1 MTAPQ
6 TNDWND
12 NNMSIKKKL
21 YDQAKEAQKELKIR
35 AGDALN
41 SVSNWEGIVD
51 DYYAIVEA
59 QAMTGEEKHFFDMSD
74 YSQATITRVSIALKE
89 KLEDVLI
96 VVCPRGIEANW
107 EMCE

>member
-6 TNDWND
+6 INDWN
-12 NNMSIKKKL
+12 NNMSMKKKL
-21 YDQAKEAQKELKIR
+21 YDQAKQTQKEIKDQD
-35 AGDALN
+35 GDAIN

-51 DYYAIVEA
+51 DYCTIVQA
-59 QAMTGEEKHFFDMSD
+59 QSVAGEEKHFFDMSD